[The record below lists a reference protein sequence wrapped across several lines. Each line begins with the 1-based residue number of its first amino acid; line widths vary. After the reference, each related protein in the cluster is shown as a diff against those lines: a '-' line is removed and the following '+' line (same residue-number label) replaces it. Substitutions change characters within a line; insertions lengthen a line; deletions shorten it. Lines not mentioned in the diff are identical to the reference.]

1 MTTIGVGA
9 AGATDES
16 AGLTHPT
23 GPTGANA
30 AANRRRRRRLPAP
43 LIIGAT
49 LLTLI
54 VLLAVVAPL
63 LWGSGAE
70 KLNPTIRAH
79 RSGVHPLGTDSLG
92 RDVFYRTLVATRLT
106 LIMAAAATILA
117 VGIGTILGAGIVLA
131 GRRVRSLGAR
141 VIDLMVSYPPV
152 IVALA
157 ITAIFSP
164 GRVSVVVAIG
174 IAFSPQFAR
183 LINTLANSVSSKD
196 YVTIARLLG
205 LSRGRVL
212 RRHVLPNIAAPV
224 LVLTSVGFATTI
236 VTLSGLSFIGLGVQ
250 QPSYDWGQLL
260 ASGLRDIYV
269 NPIEALGPSL
279 AILVTGLAAG
289 LLGDGLAQFWDP
301 RQQGSRSRRSARA
314 VAASMPAVGESAEDQ
329 YLSDRS
335 LNASRQLGEATVADR
350 PVVASIRD
358 LRVSASRGDIDLPL
372 VRGVSLEIL
381 AGEIVGFVGESGS
394 GKSVTAM
401 AIARLLAPELSWSA
415 KILEINGR
423 DLSDSHAKPPVE
435 LASDIGIVFQD
446 PSTCFNPALH
456 VGTQITEVV
465 RVHKKVPKDKA
476 RAMAIEKLREA
487 RVSSPETRLKQYPH
501 ELSGGMR
508 QRAMIAMALLSSPKL
523 LIADEPTTALDVT
536 VQADVLRL
544 LHQIN
549 RTHDMAILMISHD
562 IKVISALCHRV
573 CVMYAGRI
581 VEELPVAELR
591 AGRVQHPYTRALLA
605 ATPAVAEGSRER
617 PLAPLAGRPPAPD
630 RLPPGCSFVDRCP
643 LAMPVCATVDPRLLV
658 HGEGAV
664 ACHAVNEVPLRI
676 GADHGAN

>member
-1 MTTIGVGA
+1 MT
-9 AGATDES
+9 
-16 AGLTHPT
+16 
-23 GPTGANA
+23 ANSVSPA
-30 AANRRRRRRLPAP
+30 AAADNWGASNEPDGPGQEEEADPRRHRARLPVP
-43 LIIGAT
+43 LVIGAS
-49 LLTLI
+49 LLTVI
-54 VLLAVVAPL
+54 VLLGLVAPL
-63 LWGSGAE
+63 LWGARAE
-70 KLNPTIRAH
+70 ELNAEIRAH
-79 RSGVHPLGTDSLG
+79 GSGSHLLGTDSLS
-92 RDVFYRTLVATRLT
+92 RDVLYRTLVATRLT
-106 LIMAAAATILA
+106 LMMAAASTILA
-117 VGIGTILGAGIVLA
+117 VGVGIILGAGIVLA
-131 GRRVRSLGAR
+131 GRRVRLFGGR
-141 VIDLMVSYPPV
+141 VIDLMLAYPPV

-174 IAFSPQFAR
+174 VAFSPQFAR

-196 YVTIARLLG
+196 YVSLARLLG
-205 LSRGRVL
+205 MSRTRVL

-250 QPSYDWGQLL
+250 QPFYDWGQLL

-279 AILVTGLAAG
+279 AILLTGLAAG

-301 RQQGSRSRRSARA
+301 RQQGTRTRRPARA
-314 VAASMPAVGESAEDQ
+314 NASSEAIAGEAAPDQ
-329 YLSDRS
+329 YLRDRS
-335 LNASRQLGEATVADR
+335 MNQSQTIGATTMPDR

-358 LRVSASRGDIDLPL
+358 LQVSASRGDVTLPL
-372 VRGVSLEIL
+372 VRGVSLEVL

-401 AIARLLAPELSWSA
+401 AIARLLAPDLSWSA
-415 KILEINGR
+415 RTLQINGR
-423 DLSDSHAKPPVE
+423 DLRDDQVKPPVE

-465 RVHKKVPKDKA
+465 RVHQKVTNKQAK
-476 RAMAIEKLREA
+476 AMAVEKLREA
-487 RVSSPETRLKQYPH
+487 RVSSPEIRLKQYPH

-508 QRAMIAMALLSSPKL
+508 QRAMIAMALLSSPTL

-536 VQADVLRL
+536 VQADVLKL

-549 RTHDMAILMISHD
+549 RTHQMAILMISHD
-562 IKVISALCHRV
+562 IKVISALSHRV

-581 VEELPVAELR
+581 VEELPVEELR

-605 ATPAVAEGSRER
+605 ATPVVAEGSREQR
-617 PLAPLAGRPPAPD
+617 LSPLPGRPPAPD
-630 RLPPGCSFVDRCP
+630 RLPAGCSFVDRCP
-643 LAMPVCATVDPRLLV
+643 LAMPVCTSVDPRLLM

-664 ACHAVNEVPLRI
+664 ACHAVNEVPSRV
-676 GADHGAN
+676 GADDDAD